1 MPNQASTTHA
11 EVENPLPKILA
22 SLSGLPVS
30 QLDVLLREQPSLSP
44 PRGAEVLQRTQRVPR
59 PLSEVFA
66 FFAKAENLQLLTP
79 TFLDFRILSP
89 LPIAMQ
95 VGTLIDYRIRLR
107 GLPMRWRTRISAWQP
122 LYRFADEQLSGPY
135 SLWWHEHLF
144 AEQDGCTLI
153 SDRVT
158 YRAPL
163 GFIAHPL
170 VVRRELARIFDFRT
184 AVIAQ
189 RFGPTQAAV
198 GFSG

>member
-1 MPNQASTTHA
+1 MPNPPSPTQAEQANHLPSILGSLSSL
-11 EVENPLPKILA
+11 PLP
-22 SLSGLPVS
+22 
-30 QLDVLLREQPSLSP
+30 QLEALLREQPSRMP
-44 PRGAEVLQRTQRVPR
+44 PRGAEVLQRTARVPR

-66 FFAKAENLQLLTP
+66 FFAQAENLQLLTP
-79 TFLDFRILSP
+79 SFLDFRILSP

-122 LYRFADEQLSGPY
+122 PHRFADEQITGPY
-135 SLWWHEHLF
+135 SFWWHEHLF
-144 AEQDGCTLI
+144 TEQDGYTLI

-158 YRAPL
+158 YRAPF
-163 GFIAHPL
+163 GFIAHAL

-189 RFGPTQAAV
+189 RFGGAPTNAKI
-198 GFSG
+198 SG